1 MDGNVMAGKTLTIV
15 LAADISRLSKGLRS
29 AQGDLDT
36 FDGRINSLGNKISGS
51 LGPAAIGAAAAVG
64 TLAVAM
70 AVQGVQGALADE
82 AAVAKLTKTLDNLG
96 LASDTAQI
104 ETFIDALSRSAGVAD
119 DQLRPAY
126 DRLIRSTQDVGLAN
140 SGLALSLDI
149 AQGTGKSL
157 ESVTNALGKAYD
169 GSTTSLGKLGTGLD
183 KATLATGDM
192 ELITAELAKTFGGQA
207 ATQAETFQ
215 GKLARLSV
223 GFDELKEAFGYG
235 FLDAFDTATGG
246 MDDFM
251 LTLKD
256 LEPQLKTIGTAMGN
270 LTIATAGLGIQG
282 VKNLSAFLVLLQNPT
297 WGTFGTTLA
306 NLGKSLA
313 DWSALLPGYLKPVGT
328 ALGFLGTTLANT
340 QPQDDASASYGR
352 TAAELARFNVSA
364 GLATV
369 NWDALTPAVVTNTTA
384 TTAASAAQKVA
395 NDQLDNQ
402 NKILDASKS
411 KLSTQTDALK
421 AAGQA
426 YVDYWQN
433 LQGKITSG
441 IDLGEAFAKSLETGQ
456 PLTEAFG
463 AQIAQGDWY
472 GTILRELKASNAS
485 QGLIDAVTAQG
496 PEAGAKLGET
506 IILEG
511 LIPTLNAQLDYVKAS
526 SELTAKAMVPAFL
539 IEGQNA
545 AIGFVQEA
553 ATQVLKDQEKLV
565 KIGKNIG
572 KPIALQAAAEIAT
585 VLAKTFKDIEAA
597 KTAADAAAAA
607 AAASRRVLVSD
618 QQAIQQLNQILAN
631 GNARAGYQ
639 DTVVLA

>member
-1 MDGNVMAGKTLTIV
+1 MGGNVMAGKTLTIV
-15 LAADISRLSKGLRS
+15 LAADISRLSRGLRS

-140 SGLALSLDI
+140 STLSLALDI
-149 AQGTGKSL
+149 AAGTGKSL

-169 GSTTSLGKLGTGLD
+169 GSATSLGKLGTGLD

-192 ELITAELAKTFGGQA
+192 EVITAKLSETFGGQA
-207 ATQAETFQ
+207 ATQAETFK

-223 GFDELKEAFGYG
+223 GFDELKESFGYG
-235 FLDAFDTATGG
+235 FLDAFDAATGG
-246 MDDFM
+246 MDDFL

-270 LTIATAGLGIQG
+270 LTIATATLGIQG
-282 VKNLSAFLVLLQNPT
+282 VKNLSAFLTLVESPS
-297 WGTFGTTLA
+297 WGNFGTTLA
-306 NLGKSLA
+306 NVGKSLA
-313 DWSALLPGYLKPVGT
+313 DWSVLLPSYLKPVGT

-340 QPQDDASASYGR
+340 QPQDDATAAYGR

-384 TTAASAAQKVA
+384 NKAAAAATTAA
-395 NDQLDNQ
+395 NDALDAQ
-402 NKILDASKS
+402 NKILDESKT

-421 AAGQA
+421 NAGQA
-426 YVDYWQN
+426 YMDYWQN
-433 LQGKITSG
+433 LQGQISSG
-441 IDLGEAFAKSLETGQ
+441 IDLGAAFDLSQTTGQ
-456 PLTEAFG
+456 PLTEALG
-463 AQIAQGDWY
+463 SQIAGMDWY
-472 GTILRELKASNAS
+472 GTILSNLQASGAS
-485 QGLIDAVTAQG
+485 QALMDAITEKG
-496 PEAGAKLGET
+496 PEVGAKLGEKVL
-506 IILEG
+506 LEG

-553 ATQVLKDQEKLV
+553 AAQVLKDQEKLK
-565 KIGKNIG
+565 KIGKNLG
-572 KPIALQAAAEIAT
+572 KPIALQAANEIAT
-585 VLAKTFKDIEAA
+585 TLAKAWEDIEAA
-597 KTAADAAAAA
+597 KTAAAAAAA
-607 AAASRRVLVSD
+607 AAGAGRRVVVSD